1 MARKDKILFMESL
14 IRKFPLNQKLLL
26 IALQVSKEQLYL
38 EQILKLTR
46 LVYEPEELF
55 RLFVAVLSYFL
66 KSDIQESFSQIMA
79 LEDSTVRFDRS
90 FVLRILKQFL
100 DDGDIEKFIFY
111 AKLSGVDD
119 EKIFNVLEQTKIKFV
134 SQMTAKEQAVYQK
147 ILASGM

>member
-1 MARKDKILFMESL
+1 
-14 IRKFPLNQKLLL
+14 
-26 IALQVSKEQLYL
+26 
-38 EQILKLTR
+38 
-46 LVYEPEELF
+46 
-55 RLFVAVLSYFL
+55 
-66 KSDIQESFSQIMA
+66 MA
-79 LEDSTVRFDRS
+79 LEDSTVRFDHS

-100 DDGDIEKFIFY
+100 EDGDIEKFIFY

>member
-66 KSDIQESFSQIMA
+66 KSDIQESFPQIMA

-100 DDGDIEKFIFY
+100 EDGDIEKFIFY

-134 SQMTAKEQAVYQK
+134 S
-147 ILASGM
+147 